1 MALARELRENHSLK
15 SELVGLID
23 DDARKVGLTF
33 HGTRVLGTGEALG
46 ALAKK
51 YEIEQ
56 VLIAIPSATGPQL
69 VRMLQSAIDAEVD
82 YKMVPGLAD
91 IIHGTEL
98 GKQIR
103 DVAVEDLLG
112 RRPVLLDEE
121 RIRERIEGKTVMV
134 TGAAGSI
141 GSEICRQIAQ
151 IQPACPG
158 GL

>member
-1 MALARELRENHSLK
+1 
-15 SELVGLID
+15 
-23 DDARKVGLTF
+23 LTF

-121 RIRERIEGKTVMV
+121 RIRERIAGKTVMV
-134 TGAAGSI
+134 TGAVLRSAARLLDSTRLRW
-141 GSEICRQIAQ
+141 SDLMKPRLRCFNSTES
-151 IQPACPG
+151 
-158 GL
+158 

>member
-1 MALARELRENHSLK
+1 
-15 SELVGLID
+15 
-23 DDARKVGLTF
+23 
-33 HGTRVLGTGEALG
+33 VLGTGEALG
-46 ALAKK
+46 ALARK

-112 RRPVLLDEE
+112 RRPVLLDED
-121 RIRERIEGKTVMV
+121 RIRERIAGKTVLV
-134 TGAAGSI
+134 TGAAGS
-141 GSEICRQIAQ
+141 
-151 IQPACPG
+151 
-158 GL
+158 GLRSVAR